1 MLLFV
6 VNIHKNLYSIL
17 KIKKNYLFFY
27 RKPIIPK
34 MDFRKKPD
42 SADTA
47 YREAVARLRV
57 LLAES
62 YVPIKRFYPSR
73 QIELDSA
80 GDETDNQS
88 ILSVISRPSRFV
100 PTALSYYSQRK
111 YGYSP
116 RTQLTKNYNVVP
128 TEHERTVP

>member
-1 MLLFV
+1 
-6 VNIHKNLYSIL
+6 
-17 KIKKNYLFFY
+17 
-27 RKPIIPK
+27 

-62 YVPIKRFYPSR
+62 YVPVKRFYPSR
-73 QIELDSA
+73 PLELDSA

-88 ILSVISRPSRFV
+88 ILSVTSRPSRLL
-100 PTALSYYSQRK
+100 TSGLSYYPQRK

-116 RTQLTKNYNVVP
+116 RSQLTKTYNVVP
-128 TEHERTVP
+128 TEHERNIHP